1 MPTALTDRV
10 ASGLQARFGDDVE
23 LVELQVVRST
33 LRVFIDVTDPA
44 THPGGV
50 DLELCAEAA
59 RALDDLADEWQLEV
73 SSPGVERRL
82 ATPAHFRRFAGERVA
97 VTLFAPLDE
106 LPGLGRTL
114 TGRLAAADDDG
125 VVLDDVDGRD
135 PGAAPLRLTWA
146 QIGKA
151 TLVYDWNRPKD
162 TT

>member
-10 ASGLQARFGDDVE
+10 ASGLLARFGDDVE

-44 THPGGV
+44 AHPGGV

-106 LPGLGRTL
+106 QPGLGRTL
-114 TGRLAAADDDG
+114 TGRLAGADDAG

-135 PGAAPLRLTWA
+135 PGAAPLRLTHP